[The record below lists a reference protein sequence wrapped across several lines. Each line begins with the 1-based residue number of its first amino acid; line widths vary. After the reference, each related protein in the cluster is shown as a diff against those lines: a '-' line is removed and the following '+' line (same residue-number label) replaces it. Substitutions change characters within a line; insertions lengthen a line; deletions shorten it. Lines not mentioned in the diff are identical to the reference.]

1 MKAIFKG
8 WNLWSVATWGLFTV
22 ALVCVESARAQDIG
36 TETVLHSFSGTF
48 NDGSEPTGLVQLS
61 DGSLYGVTVGYV
73 YQNSLVSE
81 DNVFFK
87 ITTTG
92 TYTPLANGCG
102 TATGC
107 TTGAQVG
114 RDASSSLINGGDGNL
129 YAIAS
134 INSYDQFYQLTPQGA
149 FTALYRFPSYYTNNA
164 DFPGG
169 SQLIL
174 GSDGNFYGTAYGG
187 PSYGAIYRLTPGG
200 VFTQL
205 YAFTKLSSGNPQ
217 VNSDG
222 AYLNA
227 PLAEGTDGNFYGVA
241 LYGGVNGSGTIF
253 KITPGGVF
261 SVLYAFS
268 ADGDEDLSTSHNA
281 DGAAPGAG
289 LVLGQ
294 DGNFYGTTQFGG
306 AYGVGTIF
314 KITPAG
320 VFTKLHDFGNT
331 PQASI
336 TISATP
342 STITAGQSAILAWAF
357 AGTNDFYEGGTPVS
371 KLTLG
376 TDGNLYG
383 VAGSPLA
390 GPSGGEAGGGQY
402 GNGIAFQITPDG
414 SFTILYSFGSNAQDG
429 TFPYASLIQGSDGN
443 FYGTTY
449 AGGAN
454 PALSGEFGGT
464 VFKLAVGPAPAA
476 APPCTASGAWSGSE
490 SASGSFTAAPTTP
503 GTYTYTLTCTSNTNQ
518 VVSQNVTLTV
528 TAAAALPTVTIAANP
543 TSLVLGN
550 SATLTWSSTNAT
562 SCTASGAWSGTEAVS
577 GMQGV
582 TPVATGT
589 SSYALTCTG
598 SGGSITS
605 TATVTVTAPPLP
617 TVTIA
622 ANPASLVLGGS
633 SILSWSSTNA
643 TACAA
648 SGAWSGTEAV
658 SGMQGVT
665 PVATGTSSYA
675 LSCTGSGGSVTGT
688 ATVTVTAPPLPTVT
702 IAANPASLVLGGSST
717 LNWSS
722 TNATACTAGSAW
734 SGPEA
739 TSGTQSVTPTAT
751 GTSSY
756 DLTCTGS
763 GGSVTSTA
771 TVTVTAPPL
780 PTVTIAANPASL
792 VLGNS
797 STLSWSSANATSCT
811 ASGAWSGTEAVS
823 GTQNVTPVATGTNS
837 YALTCT
843 GSGGSTTSTAT
854 VSVTAPA
861 PTVMI
866 AISPTAIATGQ
877 SATLSWSSTN
887 ATSCTASGAWSGTE
901 ATSGSLSESPS
912 AAGTDVYTLSCTG
925 SGGTTIASATLTVS
939 AVAPPPPAAPTVT
952 IAANPPDI
960 TLGQSTTLSWSS
972 TNATSCTASG
982 AWNGAE
988 PTGGSMNESPDA
1000 AGSDAYTL
1008 NCSGAGGSASASA
1021 SVTVT
1026 AATPAA
1032 PTLSITA
1039 QPAAITLGQS
1049 TTLNWSSANAGSCS
1063 ASGAWSGEEDTAGE
1077 QAETPAATGAAI
1089 YTLSCSGPGG
1099 NVVAAVTVTVSAP
1112 VTTTELTGKAG
1123 GGGFGF
1129 GSLFGLGL
1137 FALLRQRYVRRH
1149 LGYLMMLFCVPAFA
1163 QDLDF
1168 DIGKTYLGV
1177 RGGVAT
1183 YIVDRSAVNGSLSAD
1198 GDAAT
1203 VNSIDHHKGAG
1214 VLYAGVPFYHGLSLE
1229 LGYADL
1235 GIYHVSL
1242 STTSANVGQVA
1253 ADTVGRLKPAGRGIT
1268 LGLGGPFDLGR
1279 WFAVEPHLGALIY
1292 QSKQEVFTPGG
1303 TYSKGDYGVGL
1314 DAGIALLVHPFRP
1327 VYAGAGFECFDTG
1340 GGCNVRLASLQLE
1353 YHFGR

>member
-8 WNLWSVATWGLFTV
+8 WNLWSVATWGLFAI

-73 YQNSLVSE
+73 YQNSSVNT

-149 FTALYRFPSYYTNNA
+149 FTALYRFSSYYTNNA
-164 DFPGG
+164 DFPGD

-187 PSYGAIYRLTPGG
+187 PSNGAIFRLTPGG
-200 VFTQL
+200 VFAQL
-205 YAFTKLSSGNPQ
+205 YAFTKLSSGLPQ

-227 PLAEGTDGNFYGVA
+227 PLVEGTDGNFYGVA

-253 KITPGGVF
+253 KMTPGGVF
-261 SVLYAFS
+261 SLLYAFS

-289 LVLGQ
+289 LVLGK

-306 AYGVGTIF
+306 ANGVGTIF

-342 STITAGQSAILAWAF
+342 STITAGQSATLDWAF

-390 GPSGGEAGGGQY
+390 GPSGGESGGGQY
-402 GNGIAFQITPDG
+402 GSGIAFQITPG
-414 SFTILYSFGSNAQDG
+414 GTFTVLYSFGSNAQDG

-464 VFKLAVGPAPAA
+464 VFKLAVGPAPAS

-490 SASGSFTAAPTTP
+490 PASGSFIAAPTTP
-503 GTYTYTLTCTSNTNQ
+503 GNYTYTLTCTSNTNQ
-518 VVSQNVTLTV
+518 IISQDVTLTV

-543 TSLVLGN
+543 SSLVLG
-550 SATLTWSSTNAT
+550 SSSTLSWSSTNAT
-562 SCTASGAWSGTEAVS
+562 SCTASGAWSGTEAINGS
-577 GMQGV
+577 LSV
-582 TPVATGT
+582 TPGATGS
-589 SSYALTCTG
+589 SSYA
-598 SGGSITS
+598 
-605 TATVTVTAPPLP
+605 
-617 TVTIA
+617 
-622 ANPASLVLGGS
+622 
-633 SILSWSSTNA
+633 
-643 TACAA
+643 
-648 SGAWSGTEAV
+648 
-658 SGMQGVT
+658 
-665 PVATGTSSYA
+665 
-675 LSCTGSGGSVTGT
+675 
-688 ATVTVTAPPLPTVT
+688 
-702 IAANPASLVLGGSST
+702 
-717 LNWSS
+717 
-722 TNATACTAGSAW
+722 
-734 SGPEA
+734 
-739 TSGTQSVTPTAT
+739 
-751 GTSSY
+751 
-756 DLTCTGS
+756 LTCTGS

-780 PTVTIAANPASL
+780 PTVTIAANPTSL

-797 STLSWSSANATSCT
+797 TTLT
-811 ASGAWSGTEAVS
+811 
-823 GTQNVTPVATGTNS
+823 
-837 YALTCT
+837 
-843 GSGGSTTSTAT
+843 
-854 VSVTAPA
+854 
-861 PTVMI
+861 
-866 AISPTAIATGQ
+866 
-877 SATLSWSSTN
+877 WSSTN
-887 ATSCTASGAWSGTE
+887 ATACTASGAWSGTE
-901 ATSGSLSESPS
+901 ATSGAQSVTPGATGTSSYALTCTGPGGSTTSTATISVTAPVPTVMIVINPTTITTGQSATLTWSSTNATACTASGAWSGIETTSGSLSESP
-912 AAGTDVYTLSCTG
+912 AATGTDVYTLSCTG
-925 SGGTTIASATLTVS
+925 SGGTTSASATLTVS

-982 AWNGAE
+982 AWSGAQA
-988 PTGGSMNESPDA
+988 TGGSMSESPDA
-1000 AGSDAYTL
+1000 TGSSTYTL
-1008 NCSGAGGSASASA
+1008 SCSGAGGSASASA

-1032 PTLSITA
+1032 PTLGIAA

-1049 TTLNWSSANAGSCS
+1049 TTRSWSSANATACS
-1063 ASGAWSGEEDTAGE
+1063 ASGAWSGGQATSGE
-1077 QAETPAATGAAI
+1077 HAETPDAAGSVV

-1099 NVVAAVTVTVSAP
+1099 TVVSAATVTVSPAA
-1112 VTTTELTGKAG
+1112 TTTELTGKA

-1137 FALLRQRYVRRH
+1137 FALLRQRYVRRR
-1149 LGYLMMLFCVPAFA
+1149 LGYLLMLFCVPAFA
-1163 QDLDF
+1163 QELDF

-1177 RGGVAT
+1177 RGGIAT
-1183 YIVDRSAVNGSLSAD
+1183 YGVDSSTVNSGLSAS
-1198 GDAAT
+1198 DAAT
-1203 VNSIDHHKGAG
+1203 VNSIDHRKGAG

-1242 STTSANVGQVA
+1242 STSSANVAQVA
-1253 ADTVGRLKPAGRGIT
+1253 ADAVGQLKPAGRGIT

-1292 QSKQEVFTPGG
+1292 QSKQEVFTPDG

-1314 DAGIALLVHPFRP
+1314 DAGVALLVHPFRP

>member
-8 WNLWSVATWGLFTV
+8 WNLWSVATWGLFAV
-22 ALVCVESARAQDIG
+22 ALVCVEAVRAQDIG

-48 NDGSEPTGLVQLS
+48 NDGSEPTGLVQLP

-73 YQNSLVSE
+73 YQNSSVNA
-81 DNVFFK
+81 DNVYFK
-87 ITTTG
+87 ITTSG

-107 TTGAQVG
+107 TTGAQIG

-134 INSYDQFYQLTPQGA
+134 INGYDQFYQLTPQGV
-149 FTALYRFPSYYTNNA
+149 FTALYRFSSYYTNNA

-169 SQLIL
+169 SQLIP

-187 PSYGAIYRLTPGG
+187 PSNGAIFRLTPGG

-205 YAFTKLSSGNPQ
+205 YAFTKLGSGNPQ

-227 PLAEGTDGNFYGVA
+227 PLVEGTDGNFYGVA

-261 SVLYAFS
+261 NVLYTFS

-289 LVLGQ
+289 LVQGN

-342 STITAGQSAILAWAF
+342 STITAGQSATLDWAF

-402 GNGIAFQITPDG
+402 GNGIAFQITPGG

-429 TFPYASLIQGSDGN
+429 TFPYASLVQGSDGN

-449 AGGAN
+449 AGGAD
-454 PALSGEFGGT
+454 PALSGDFGGT
-464 VFKLAVGPAPAA
+464 VFKLAVGPAPAS
-476 APPCTASGAWSGSE
+476 APPCTASGAWSGAE
-490 SASGSFTAAPTTP
+490 PASGSFIAAPTTP
-503 GTYTYTLTCTSNTNQ
+503 GNYTYTLTCTSNTNQ
-518 VVSQNVTLTV
+518 VIAQDVTLTV
-528 TAAAALPTVTIAANP
+528 TAAAAPPVVTIAANP

-562 SCTASGAWSGTEAVS
+562 SCTASGAWSGSEAVS
-577 GMQGV
+577 GTQSV
-582 TPVATGT
+582 TPGATGT

-598 SGGSITS
+598 SGGSVTS
-605 TATVTVTAPPLP
+605 
-617 TVTIA
+617 
-622 ANPASLVLGGS
+622 
-633 SILSWSSTNA
+633 
-643 TACAA
+643 
-648 SGAWSGTEAV
+648 
-658 SGMQGVT
+658 
-665 PVATGTSSYA
+665 
-675 LSCTGSGGSVTGT
+675 T

-722 TNATACTAGSAW
+722 TNATACTASGAW
-734 SGPEA
+734 SGTEA
-739 TSGTQSVTPTAT
+739 TSGMQSVTPTAT
-751 GTSSY
+751 GTNSY
-756 DLTCTGS
+756 ALTCTGS

-771 TVTVTAPPL
+771 TVSVTAPPL

-797 STLSWSSANATSCT
+797 T
-811 ASGAWSGTEAVS
+811 
-823 GTQNVTPVATGTNS
+823 
-837 YALTCT
+837 
-843 GSGGSTTSTAT
+843 
-854 VSVTAPA
+854 
-861 PTVMI
+861 
-866 AISPTAIATGQ
+866 
-877 SATLSWSSTN
+877 TLSWSSTN

-901 ATSGSLSESPS
+901 ATSGTQNLTPATTGTNSYVLTCTGSGGSTTGTARVTVTAAVPTVMIAINPTAITTGQSATLSWSSSNATACTASGAWSGSEATSGTLSESPS

-925 SGGTTIASATLTVS
+925 SGGATSASATLTVS
-939 AVAPPPPAAPTVT
+939 AVTPPPPAAPTVT

-960 TLGQSTTLSWSS
+960 TRGQSTTLNWSS

-982 AWNGAE
+982 AWSGAE

-1000 AGSDAYTL
+1000 AGSDTYTL
-1008 NCSGAGGSASASA
+1008 SCSGAGGSASASA
-1021 SVTVT
+1021 RVTVT
-1026 AATPAA
+1026 APTPAA

-1049 TTLNWSSANAGSCS
+1049 TTLSWSSANAGSCT
-1063 ASGAWSGEEDTAGE
+1063 ASGAWSGDEDTAGE
-1077 QAETPAATGAAI
+1077 QAETPAATGSAI

-1099 NVVAAVTVTVSAP
+1099 NVVAAVTVTVAAP
-1112 VTTTELTGKAG
+1112 VTTTELSGKAG

-1137 FALLRQRYVRRH
+1137 FALLRQRTIRRR
-1149 LGYLMMLFCVPAFA
+1149 LGYLLMLFCVPAFA
-1163 QDLDF
+1163 QGLDF
-1168 DIGKTYLGV
+1168 DIGKTYLGG

-1183 YIVDRSAVNGSLSAD
+1183 YIIDRSAVNGSLAAS
-1198 GDAAT
+1198 GDAAS
-1203 VNSIDHHKGAG
+1203 VSSIDHRKGAG

-1242 STTSANVGQVA
+1242 STSSANVGQVA
-1253 ADTVGRLKPAGRGIT
+1253 TDTVGQLKPAGRGIT
-1268 LGLGGPFDLGR
+1268 LGLGGPYDLGR

-1314 DAGIALLVHPFRP
+1314 DAGVALLVHPFRP
-1327 VYAGAGFECFDTG
+1327 VYAGVGFECFDTG